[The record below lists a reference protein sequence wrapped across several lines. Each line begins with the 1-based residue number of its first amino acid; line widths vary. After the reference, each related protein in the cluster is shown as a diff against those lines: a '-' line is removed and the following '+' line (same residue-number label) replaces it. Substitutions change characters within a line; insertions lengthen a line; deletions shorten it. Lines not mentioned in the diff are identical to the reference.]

1 WRSRSQGCCRLQ
13 PVRSLIC
20 WYRPVGVVRG
30 VDATWGM
37 SCSMSSM
44 RRIKVHSNAFSNPV
58 GDPYTVLGLSRHA
71 SEAAIKDAYLNLLR
85 QYPPERDP
93 EQFRTIRTAY
103 EQLRDPEQRARMD
116 LFLVQ
121 PPPPLPKQRR
131 PSYDLGVHVDDLLT
145 LAMELVRTPMQ
156 DDFGEI
162 ALPSERPDG
171 R

>member
-1 WRSRSQGCCRLQ
+1 
-13 PVRSLIC
+13 
-20 WYRPVGVVRG
+20 
-30 VDATWGM
+30 M
-37 SCSMSSM
+37 
-44 RRIKVHSNAFSNPV
+44 HSNAFSKPV
-58 GDPYTVLGLSRHA
+58 GDPYAVLGLSRQA
-71 SEAAIKDAYLNLLR
+71 SEADIKRAYFQLVR
-85 QYPPERDP
+85 QFPPERQP
-93 EQFRTIRTAY
+93 EKFRAIRTAY

-131 PSYDLGVHVDDLLT
+131 PSYDLSVHVDHLLT

-162 ALPSERPDG
+162 ALPAERPDG

>member
-1 WRSRSQGCCRLQ
+1 
-13 PVRSLIC
+13 
-20 WYRPVGVVRG
+20 
-30 VDATWGM
+30 
-37 SCSMSSM
+37 
-44 RRIKVHSNAFSNPV
+44 VHSNACSKPV
-58 GDPYTVLGLSRHA
+58 GDPYAVLVLSRQA
-71 SEAAIKDAYLNLLR
+71 SEADIKRAYFQLVR
-85 QYPPERDP
+85 QFPPERQP
-93 EQFRTIRTAY
+93 EKFRAIRTAY

-131 PSYDLGVHVDDLLT
+131 PSYDLSVHVDHLLT

-162 ALPSERPDG
+162 ALPAERPDG

>member
-1 WRSRSQGCCRLQ
+1 
-13 PVRSLIC
+13 
-20 WYRPVGVVRG
+20 
-30 VDATWGM
+30 M
-37 SCSMSSM
+37 N
-44 RRIKVHSNAFSNPV
+44 SNAFSKPVDNPY
-58 GDPYTVLGLSRHA
+58 DVLGLPRQA
-71 SEAAIKDAYLNLLR
+71 SETDIKRAYFQLVR
-85 QYPPERDP
+85 QFPPERQP
-93 EQFRTIRTAY
+93 EKFRVIRTAY

-131 PSYDLGVHVDDLLT
+131 SSYDLSVHVDDLLT

-162 ALPSERPDG
+162 ALPAERPDG